1 MEVVLAAQILLVI
14 DFLFGGEA
22 CGAHIRCFSPTPWC
36 DCVIYGPPVART
48 SDLYDDTELTMPVLV
63 MAQCAPQPPR
73 RTVSPCRR
81 ERNLSKIAPEEIS
94 GRI

>member
-63 MAQCAPQPPR
+63 MAQCAPQPPEERFHPAVERETFQKLPLR
-73 RTVSPCRR
+73 R
-81 ERNLSKIAPEEIS
+81 
-94 GRI
+94 